1 MEVNPD
7 ATQKASQVGY
17 RERYILSGSLCF
29 RKIRLMIS
37 NMNTISMTDILALPI
52 QERIRLVELI
62 RDSVTAVIS
71 MMMNTPE
78 TLTTW

>member
-1 MEVNPD
+1 
-7 ATQKASQVGY
+7 
-17 RERYILSGSLCF
+17 
-29 RKIRLMIS
+29 
-37 NMNTISMTDILALPI
+37 MNTISMTDILALPI